1 MSEGSR
7 WRTIR
12 RVTVRLVLMVAALA
26 GSGWLL
32 RSAFGDLDTSAVIDA
47 AQGLDDAEI
56 ISLVGITAIMVWAE
70 GLLTSAVVPG
80 LPARRGVLAWLGP
93 NGVAAVVPGPS
104 DMPVRY
110 RMFVSW
116 GYSPSIAGIA
126 VAGSGIINIGNKL
139 LLPVIAGVALAL
151 ADIPIGGVMSSIV
164 IGAIV
169 LGGLVALGAFVFGS
183 ERRTAMFGG
192 VVDRF
197 WGATLRLLRR
207 EQSGQA
213 LAARLVAQRNTSINL
228 LRGRWLR
235 ALASISLVTVIRVGL
250 FVMCVRFVGVPQQ
263 AISWLAIFCVW
274 AIVLGLTVIPI
285 MPGNAGLSELAYVGL
300 LTPIAG
306 RRYVNEIT
314 AGVLIF
320 RLLTWVLL
328 IPVGAAAIAMWRYS
342 LSRAAAID
350 GAGDALPPE

>member
-1 MSEGSR
+1 MSSQASM

-12 RVTVRLVLMVAALA
+12 KVIVRLVLMAAALV
-26 GSGWLL
+26 GSAVLL
-32 RSAFGDLDTSAVIDA
+32 RSAFGGLDTSAIIDA
-47 AQGLDDAEI
+47 ARGLEDAEI
-56 ISLVGITAIMVWAE
+56 ISLLGITAIMVWAE
-70 GLLTSAVVPG
+70 GLLTASVVPA

-93 NGVAAVVPGPS
+93 NAVASVVPGPA

-116 GYSPSIAGIA
+116 AYPPSTAGVA
-126 VAGSGIINIGNKL
+126 VAASGMLNIANKL
-139 LLPVIAGVALAL
+139 VLPVVAGVALAV
-151 ADIPIGGVMSSIV
+151 ADIPIDGVMSSII

-169 LGGLVALGAFVFGS
+169 LGVLISMGAFVFGS
-183 ERRTAMFGG
+183 ERRTAAFGRL
-192 VVDRF
+192 VDRIYR
-197 WGATLRLLRR
+197 ATLRLLRR
-207 EQSGQA
+207 EGSGKV
-213 LAARLVAQRNTSINL
+213 LAERLVVQRNTSINL

-235 ALASISLVTVIRVGL
+235 AVAAISLVTVIRVGL
-250 FVMCVRFVGVPQQ
+250 FVTCVRFVGVPQQ
-263 AISWLAIFCVW
+263 AISWLVIFCVW
-274 AIVLGLTVIPI
+274 AIVLGLTVIPL

-328 IPVGAAAIAMWRYS
+328 IPAGAAAIAIWRYS
-342 LSRAAAID
+342 LTR
-350 GAGDALPPE
+350 PPKPAEAV